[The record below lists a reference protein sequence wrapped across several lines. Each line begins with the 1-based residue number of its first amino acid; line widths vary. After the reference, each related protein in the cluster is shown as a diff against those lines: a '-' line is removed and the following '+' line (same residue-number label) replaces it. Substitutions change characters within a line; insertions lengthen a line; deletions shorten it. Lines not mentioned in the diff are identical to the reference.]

1 MKVLIFRDPEAGADV
16 EDSTDFRGPLPYGPS
31 SHAPF
36 RNSLATMTSRQ
47 GKDGAVLILNGLP
60 ARTQLVLD
68 AHPQAYVI
76 NDQFAG
82 IKSLAPGWHCISWTL
97 ASEPSNEADAGGP
110 SVEGSI
116 RNVTLRYFESAEI
129 AVRDLDRIHQRLVVP
144 NSDAASSTAR
154 YRAMGVSRS
163 YNAGTSQQLQTVVSQ
178 EVLESVQSRLLPA
191 PEEAQQRWRK
201 ATRHLGCA
209 GGAIGCKVVARV
221 VGVDLES
228 GDASTDSLASGLS
241 GSEDPGEKVAF
252 ERTGNVGR
260 NENGMMVWGKSQP
273 APSHVEVESDGEGS
287 EDETAES
294 TSGVVDRKRKR
305 VENHAA
311 EGAEESD
318 DGVLLFTAFDL
329 RRSWPPNAVGAELTR
344 WSQDKSWLLRDV
356 AARAHQGLVSEGDT
370 KSEWYLPLLCELEL
384 AFVLFVMA
392 SNVHAWDEWKDLL
405 SLFCRAA
412 SIIGSQSAFHLH
424 PASIDASSTQPMD
437 VDVEQV
443 KVDAHVAFLDTL
455 AAQLDLLDGD
465 FWSNQSTA
473 KEEQAVLKE
482 LDVLRANIARS
493 LALAGTFEAGGG
505 DEEGR
510 ARLVAAW
517 RKVSHLAVSKFGWQ
531 LDRRLDEEAEI
542 EDDIEAEEGEDAP
555 VIVDI

>member
-1 MKVLIFRDPEAGADV
+1 
-16 EDSTDFRGPLPYGPS
+16 
-31 SHAPF
+31 
-36 RNSLATMTSRQ
+36 MTSGQ
-47 GKDGAVLILNGLP
+47 GEDGAVLLLNGLP

-82 IKSLAPGWHCISWTL
+82 IKSLAPGWHCISWSL
-97 ASEPSNEADAGGP
+97 DSEAGNEANAGGP

-116 RNVTLRYFESAEI
+116 RNVALRYFESQEI
-129 AVRDLDRIHQRLVVP
+129 AIRDLDRIHQRLVVP
-144 NSDAASSTAR
+144 NPDAASSTAR
-154 YRAMGVSRS
+154 YRAMRVSRS
-163 YNAGTSQQLQTVVSQ
+163 CNAGTSQQLQAVVSQ
-178 EVLESVQSRLLPA
+178 GFLASVQSRLLPA

-201 ATRHLGCA
+201 ATQHLGCA
-209 GGAIGCKVVARV
+209 GGAIGRKVVARV
-221 VGVDLES
+221 VGIDLES
-228 GDASTDSLASGLS
+228 GDASTDSLASGPRRS
-241 GSEDPGEKVAF
+241 NDPKEEEGF
-252 ERTGNVGR
+252 QRTGNVGR
-260 NENGMMVWGKSQP
+260 NENGITIWGKSQP
-273 APSHVEVESDGEGS
+273 AHSHVEVQSDGEGS
-287 EDETAES
+287 AEEA
-294 TSGVVDRKRKR
+294 TERTIGAENRKRKR
-305 VENHAA
+305 TENHAT

-318 DGVLLFTAFDL
+318 DGVLLFTEFDL

-356 AARAHQGLVSEGDT
+356 AARARRGIASDENRQSG
-370 KSEWYLPLLCELEL
+370 WYLPLLCEMEL

-424 PASIDASSTQPMD
+424 PASIDASSAQLMD

-443 KVDAHVAFLDTL
+443 RVDAHVAFLDTL
-455 AAQLDLLDGD
+455 AAQLDLLDGE
-465 FWSNQSTA
+465 FWSSQSTT
-473 KEEQAVLKE
+473 KEEQAALKE

-493 LALAGTFEAGGG
+493 LALAGTVQAGGG

-517 RKVSHLAVSKFGWQ
+517 RKVSHLAASKFGWQ

-555 VIVDI
+555 VIVDT